1 MSIECEFCKHSFSSK
16 TNLRSHQ
23 KKTLYCLEIQYKG
36 KKNKLEIR
44 NQLQF
49 ECLDCNKK
57 FPQKQGLSSHSK
69 ICQVTKKIKN
79 EAEKLNQPEEE
90 CNEMEQSPIDFDQN
104 GNMFICK
111 LKLPSGELIDI
122 PIRSDGYMN
131 ATLMCKAHNK
141 RFNNWNQLKET
152 QAYLKALNFNT
163 GIPVLKL
170 VESKQGGDRTGTW
183 VHRKVAIYLSQ
194 WLSPE
199 FAVCVS
205 GWMDELLI
213 TGKVEL
219 GKEKTPLELEEKLED
234 LLTNKIRFDLD
245 PYTEKDVIYFYQV
258 VPKLEYAVE
267 NKEERDLYEFGVTSD
282 IVKRDIAY
290 NNDKHYEK
298 VKLKNVIVYGDRN
311 KASRG
316 EKRIKNIIVD
326 LDIKAVIGK
335 KKECFMATLDELDS
349 IYKQAVEHSGKL
361 NTKKLED
368 SNMEMEMEKYKID
381 KEMESSDN
389 KYKIEMESI
398 DNKYKID
405 KESSDNKT
413 KLFVS
418 MFEKGTLTF
427 EQFERLIKY

>member
-1 MSIECEFCKHSFSSK
+1 MKF
-16 TNLRSHQ
+16 LLLQ
-23 KKTLYCLEIQYKG
+23 Q
-36 KKNKLEIR
+36 KLEQKNDYIELKDKQIKQLEKQIEQER
-44 NQLQF
+44 KNQQTWINSL
-49 ECLDCNKK
+49 
-57 FPQKQGLSSHSK
+57 K
-69 ICQVTKKIKN
+69 I
-79 EAEKLNQPEEE
+79 NQSPDEEE
-90 CNEMEQSPIDFDQN
+90 CKEMEQSPIDFDQN

-141 RFNNWNQLKET
+141 RFNDWKSNKET
-152 QAYLKALNFNT
+152 QDCIQAISSDT
-163 GIPVLKL
+163 RIPVSELIAITKGGNYNL
-170 VESKQGGDRTGTW
+170 QGSW
-183 VHRKVAIYLSQ
+183 VHPDLAIQLAQ
-194 WLSPE
+194 WLSPM
-199 FAVCVS
+199 FAIQVS
-205 GWMDELLI
+205 RWTRELLL

-219 GKEKTPLELEEKLED
+219 GKEKTPLQLEEKLED
-234 LLTNKIRFDLD
+234 LTNKIRFDLD

-267 NKEERDLYEFGVTSD
+267 NEERDFYEFGVTSD

-290 NNDKHYEK
+290 TNDKHYEK

-361 NTKKLED
+361 NTKRLED
-368 SNMEMEMEKYKID
+368 GNMEMKKYKIN
-381 KEMESSDN
+381 MLTS
-389 KYKIEMESI
+389 
-398 DNKYKID
+398 
-405 KESSDNKT
+405 
-413 KLFVS
+413 L
-418 MFEKGTLTF
+418 FEKGKLTF
-427 EQFERLIKY
+427 DQLKELMS